1 MIEFLILGS
10 PTEKHYGAKLIKGK
24 ICTQTNIPEFL
35 DNETNMEL
43 IIKPKFLTFSI
54 SEYKNYTITFCLYAW
69 VGNSIF

>member
-1 MIEFLILGS
+1 MIEFSISGS

-54 SEYKNYTITFCLYAW
+54 SEYQLAPRAIRAHHCA
-69 VGNSIF
+69 